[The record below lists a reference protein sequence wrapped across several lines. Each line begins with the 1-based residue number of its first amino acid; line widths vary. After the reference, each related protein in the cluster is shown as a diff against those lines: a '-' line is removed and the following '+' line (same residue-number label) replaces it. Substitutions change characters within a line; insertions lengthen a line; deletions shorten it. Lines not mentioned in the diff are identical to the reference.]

1 MQNINLVEAR
11 LLPPLR
17 VVSGLRLATL
27 VLAGALLVFGH
38 WGFERLALAR
48 SMAAANAADSTD
60 SNTTNTDGNDGLA
73 DLRERVA
80 QREALRDLLAADQLP
95 QQPAVL
101 LLAVIEA
108 LPATLW
114 LTEIDIARERTL
126 RISGGA
132 LAVSALDP
140 FTERLAQVALLR
152 GVPINTVRLE
162 PADTQGEAQEARAP
176 RSWRF
181 TLASGSAAAEGAK

>member
-1 MQNINLVEAR
+1 MQNINLVDAR

-17 VVSGLRLATL
+17 LVSGLRLATL
-27 VLAGALLVFGH
+27 AFAGALLVFGH

-48 SMAAANAADSTD
+48 AMAAANAVD
-60 SNTTNTDGNDGLA
+60 SNDANATNTDGNDGLA
-73 DLRERVA
+73 ELRERVA

-101 LLAVIEA
+101 LRAVIEA
-108 LPATLW
+108 LPPTLW
-114 LTEIDIARERTL
+114 LTEVDIARERTL
-126 RISGGA
+126 RISGGV
-132 LAVSALDP
+132 LNVAVLDP

-162 PADTQGEAQEARAP
+162 PADAQGAAQETRVP

-181 TLASGSAAAEGAK
+181 MLASGSAAAEGAK